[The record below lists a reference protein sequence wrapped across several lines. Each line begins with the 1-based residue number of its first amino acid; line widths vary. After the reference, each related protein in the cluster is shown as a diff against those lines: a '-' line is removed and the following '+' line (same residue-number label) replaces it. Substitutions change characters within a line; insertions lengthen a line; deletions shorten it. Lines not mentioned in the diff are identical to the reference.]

1 MTCIDTD
8 VIISFVDE
16 KDPNHEKALRLVN
29 KLPKD
34 RATSMLT
41 LVELASI
48 YSRAGLEKPL
58 ALALYSIEVVN
69 AGTADV
75 DFNSV
80 LKTAFTYA
88 QKLK

>member
-41 LVELASI
+41 LVELASV
-48 YSRAGLEKPL
+48 YSQAGLEKPP
-58 ALALYSIEVVN
+58 ALALYSI
-69 AGTADV
+69 DV
-75 DFNSV
+75 IRQELLTRILTLF
-80 LKTAFTYA
+80 
-88 QKLK
+88 